1 MGAMGKVG
9 ATEIEDMHLTWKKN
23 TGQVSVVGTSK
34 PDGPTGWKGKPLQRS
49 LDGRILREN
58 GWRGMATLVYHW
70 FHFPAAGVLRRH
82 SAGTTVMNAD
92 DTHHDTQRARAFE
105 RAAELLTAPNALMH
119 LNLDEA
125 RVVVGYMTPRFIPAE
140 TTFIREGDA
149 ADDGFMALL
158 LEGEIVVESVTVS
171 RTEPLTISVLGPGA
185 LVGEVGLVDREPRSA
200 SCTTGIDSLCAILTR
215 ESFEALIN
223 EQPRIGSKLLLAI
236 SARLAERLR
245 DNARK
250 LRLYAKLA
258 KAMQMEIDRLVLPKR
273 T

>member
-1 MGAMGKVG
+1 MSSEEKHQ
-9 ATEIEDMHLTWKKN
+9 E
-23 TGQVSVVGTSK
+23 
-34 PDGPTGWKGKPLQRS
+34 
-49 LDGRILREN
+49 
-58 GWRGMATLVYHW
+58 
-70 FHFPAAGVLRRH
+70 
-82 SAGTTVMNAD
+82 
-92 DTHHDTQRARAFE
+92 TQRARAFE
-105 RAAELLTAPNALMH
+105 TAAELLTAPNALIH
-119 LNLDEA
+119 LTLDEA
-125 RVVVGYMTPRFIPAE
+125 RVVVGYMTPRFIPAD

-158 LEGEIVVESVTVS
+158 LEGEIVVETITVS

-215 ESFEALIN
+215 DAFEALIN
-223 EQPRIGSKLLLAI
+223 EEPRIGSKLLLAI

-258 KAMQMEIDRLVLPKR
+258 KAMQMEIDRLLVPSIPGKA
-273 T
+273 